1 MLHRVLTGPS
11 LALAAV
17 GLLSAQDVPTPE
29 SHFGYEIGSEERL
42 ANWTE
47 LTAYYEVLAR
57 ASDRVTV
64 DTLGLTTMGQP
75 FVMLTVTS
83 EANQDRLSELHDI
96 QMRLADPRRVSSDEE
111 LQDLLAAGRTVVLI
125 THGIHS
131 TEVGGSQGAARLLY
145 RMASSNEERVRE
157 ILDNVILLDI
167 PSLNPDGTEW
177 VSNWY
182 NEWLGTEYEAS
193 PLPWLYHY
201 YTGHDNNR
209 DWYAFTQKETQHT
222 VIGAHNAWHPQIVHD
237 IHQMGGGGARIF
249 FPPYMDP
256 IEHNVDPAIVSAV
269 NMLGSSMAAELA
281 AQGKPG
287 VVTNAIY
294 DGFSPARAYQ
304 HYHGA
309 ARILSETA
317 SANLATS
324 VNVSAASIRGGRGY
338 DAATASANY
347 PNPWTGGAWGLPDIV
362 DYMDAGAM
370 ALLTNAA
377 KNRRYWLENF
387 YRINERAV
395 NGWDSWPTAWIIP
408 AGQDNETGLAYVLRT
423 LRMGDVEVY
432 RAAEAFEADGASLPA
447 GTYVV
452 PMNQPY
458 ASFAQ
463 TLLEVQRYPDLRE
476 YPGGPPR
483 RPYDVTAHTLPLLMG
498 VEATPVERL
507 VPDVA
512 DVIESSPIETPDFVF
527 TLPEALDPGAPTRM
541 APAPETLS
549 PEAVERA
556 ATPRIALY
564 KSWREPMEA
573 GWTRWVFDQHG
584 LPYDTLKDAR
594 VREGDLRQDYDVI
607 LLQGQSPTTIRGGF
621 RRGSVPDPYVGGLGG
636 AGERALDRFVR
647 EGGRIVAIEAATDY
661 VADLFDLGVS
671 SSVERLSSSEFYIPG
686 SILELRP
693 EPGYALNEGL
703 PETLGAWFWGSSR
716 AFDVADASVRV
727 TARFSGGNPLLSGWL
742 LGPEYVA
749 GKPAV
754 VEASVGEGS
763 VVLFGFQ
770 PNYRAQTVA
779 TWPMLF
785 NALSVP
791 SSARLR
797 LEQEDGA

>member
-1 MLHRVLTGPS
+1 MLHRVLTGPG
-11 LALAAV
+11 LTLAAV
-17 GLLSAQDVPTPE
+17 GLLSAQYVPTPE

-42 ANWTE
+42 ANWTQ
-47 LTAYYEVLAR
+47 LTAYYELLAS
-57 ASDRVTV
+57 ASERVTI
-64 DTLGLTTMGQP
+64 DTLGLTTMGRP

-83 EANQDRLSELHDI
+83 EENQSRLSELHEI
-96 QMRLADPRRVSSDEE
+96 QMRLADPRRVSGDEE
-111 LQDLLAAGRTVVLI
+111 LQELIATGKTVVLI

-131 TEVGGSQGAARLLY
+131 TEVGGSQSAARLLH
-145 RMASSNEERVRE
+145 RMASSNEEQVRE

-177 VSNWY
+177 VVNWY

-201 YTGHDNNR
+201 YVGHDNNR

-222 VIGAHNAWHPQIVHD
+222 VLGAHNAWHPQIVHD

-249 FPPYMDP
+249 LPPYMDP
-256 IEHNVDPAIVSAV
+256 IEHNVDPMIVAAV

-287 VVTNAIY
+287 IVTNAIY

-324 VNVSAASIRGGRGY
+324 VNVPPVSIRGGRGY

-347 PNPWTGGAWGLPDIV
+347 PNPWMGGAWGLPDIV

-377 KNRRYWLENF
+377 KNRRYWLQNF

-395 NGWDSWPTAWIIP
+395 NGWDAWPSAWVIP
-408 AGQDNETGLAYVLRT
+408 ADQDNETGLSYLLRT
-423 LRMGDVEVY
+423 LRMGDVEVF
-432 RAAEAFEADGASLPA
+432 RAHKAFEADGVAMPA

-463 TLLEVQRYPDLRE
+463 TLLEVQQYPDLRE

-483 RPYDVTAHTLPLLMG
+483 RPYDVTAHTLPLLMN
-498 VEATPVERL
+498 VDALSVERM

-512 DVIESSPIETPDFVF
+512 DVIAPMPIETPDFVF
-527 TLPEALDPGAPTRM
+527 TLPESLAPDASMLEAR
-541 APAPETLS
+541 S
-549 PEAVERA
+549 PEAPSPEGIEGA
-556 ATPRIALY
+556 ARPRIALY

-573 GWTRWVFDQHG
+573 GWTRWLFDQYG
-584 LPYDTLKDAR
+584 LPYDTLKDVR

-607 LLQGQSPTTIRGGF
+607 LFQGQSPTSIRGGF
-621 RRGSVPDPYVGGLGG
+621 PSGSVPDVYAGGVGG

-647 EGGRIVAIEAATDY
+647 QGGRIVAIEEATDY
-661 VADLFDLGVS
+661 VADLFDLSVS
-671 SSVERLSSSEFYIPG
+671 SAVERLSASEFYIPG

-693 EPGYALNEGL
+693 EPGHALNEGL
-703 PETLGAWFWGSSR
+703 PESLGAWFWGSSR
-716 AFDVADASVRV
+716 AFDVSDASVRV
-727 TARFSGGNPLLSGWL
+727 TARFGEGNPLRSGWL
-742 LGPEYVA
+742 LGPEYVS

-770 PNYRAQTVA
+770 PNYRAQSVA

-785 NALSVP
+785 NALAFP
-791 SSARLR
+791 PDALR
-797 LEQEDGA
+797 LKQEDDG

>member
-1 MLHRVLTGPS
+1 MLHRALTGPG
-11 LALAAV
+11 LTFAAV
-17 GLLSAQDVPTPE
+17 GLFAAVDLLSAQDVPTPE
-29 SHFGYEIGSEERL
+29 SHFGYEMGSEQNL

-47 LTAYYEVLAR
+47 LTAYYEVLAQT
-57 ASDRVTV
+57 SGRVKV
-64 DTLGLTTMGQP
+64 DTLGLTTMGRP
-75 FVMLTVTS
+75 FVMVTVTS
-83 EANQDRLSELHDI
+83 EENQERLSELHDI
-96 QMRLADPRRVSSDEE
+96 QMRLADPRRVSGEEE
-111 LQDLLAAGRTVVLI
+111 LRGLIEAGRTVVLI

-131 TEVGGSQGAARLLY
+131 TEVGGAQTAARLLY
-145 RMASSNEERVRE
+145 RLASSNEERVRE

-177 VSNWY
+177 VADWY

-201 YTGHDNNR
+201 YVGHDNNR

-222 VIGAHNAWHPQIVHD
+222 VLGAHNAWHPQIVHD
-237 IHQMGGGGARIF
+237 IHQMGGSGARIF

-256 IEHNVDPAIVSAV
+256 IEHNVDPAIISAV
-269 NMLGSSMAAELA
+269 NMLGTAMAAQLA
-281 AQGKPG
+281 AEGKSG
-287 VVTNAIY
+287 VVTSAIY
-294 DGFSPARAYQ
+294 DGFTPARAYQ

-324 VNVSAASIRGGRGY
+324 VNVSPSSIGGGRGY

-347 PNPWTGGAWGLPDIV
+347 PNPWTGGMWGLPDIV
-362 DYMDAGAM
+362 DYMEAGAM
-370 ALLTNAA
+370 ALLSNAA
-377 KNRRYWLENF
+377 KNRTYWLENF

-395 NGWDSWPTAWIIP
+395 NGWDTWPTAWIIP
-408 AGQDNETGLAYVLRT
+408 ADQDNETGLAYVLRI

-432 RAAEAFEADGASLPA
+432 RASEGFEADGAPFPA

-463 TLLEVQRYPDLRE
+463 TLLEVQYYPDLRE

-483 RPYDVTAHTLPLLMG
+483 RPYDVTAHTLPLLMNVTAISVEELDPG
-498 VEATPVERL
+498 VA
-507 VPDVA
+507 A
-512 DVIESSPIETPDFVF
+512 VIEPRPIETPEFVF
-527 TLPEALDPGAPTRM
+527 ELPEALRG
-541 APAPETLS
+541 
-549 PEAVERA
+549 EAA
-556 ATPRIALY
+556 PRIALY

-573 GWTRWVFDQHG
+573 GWTRWVFDQFE
-584 LPYDTLKDAR
+584 LAYDTLKDAR
-594 VREGDLRQDYDVI
+594 VRAGDLRRDYDVI
-607 LLQGQSPTTIRGGF
+607 LFQGQAPSSISSGF
-621 RRGSVPDPYVGGLGG
+621 RRGTVPEAYVGGLGTE
-636 AGERALDRFVR
+636 GERALDRFVR

-671 SSVERLSSSEFYIPG
+671 SAVERLTASDFYIPG
-686 SILELRP
+686 SILEVRP
-693 EPGYALNEGL
+693 EPAYALNGGL
-703 PETLGAWFWGSSR
+703 PESLGAWFSR
-716 AFDVADASVRV
+716 ASRPFDVSGPSVRV
-727 TARFSGGNPLLSGWL
+727 TARFGDGNPLRSGWL
-742 LGPEYVA
+742 LGPEHVA

-785 NALSVP
+785 NALTPGLSGQ
-791 SSARLR
+791 LR
-797 LEQEDGA
+797 LDREDDG